1 MKRATEYFDKTI
13 SVNQLALADSIF
25 RVGFL
30 LQNFKVVFIQE
41 RPEGYSN
48 VGRPSVVEIHWYSGT
63 DEGLVGVRPMVD
75 LWGSD
80 SEVERYHELRL
91 LFSNATLTDTE
102 IAEMVLAEDW
112 ASKLKLQ
119 HELKVNNVT
128 S

>member
-30 LQNFKVVFIQE
+30 LQNFKVAFIQE
-41 RPEGYSN
+41 RPEGCSN
-48 VGRPSVVEIHWYSGT
+48 VGRPCVVEIHWYSGM

-80 SEVERYHELRL
+80 SEVKQFHALRL
-91 LFSNATLTDTE
+91 LPSNPTYAD
-102 IAEMVLAEDW
+102 
-112 ASKLKLQ
+112 
-119 HELKVNNVT
+119 
-128 S
+128 